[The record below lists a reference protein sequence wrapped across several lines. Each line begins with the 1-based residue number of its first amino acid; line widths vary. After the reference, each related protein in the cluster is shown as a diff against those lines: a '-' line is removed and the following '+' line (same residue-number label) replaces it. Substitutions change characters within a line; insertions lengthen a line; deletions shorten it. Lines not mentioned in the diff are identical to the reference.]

1 MIIEK
6 GADDEVLV
14 LQTFGIKINISG
26 LIDYINRNS
35 SVFQIKECD
44 TGVLLSINR
53 TDGINSKNLK
63 QISEMRLEQP
73 VLVTAIDEHQW
84 LIDGNHR
91 LLKRHELGKQTT
103 NYIPIN
109 GGELDPFVSEFSW
122 R

>member
-1 MIIEK
+1 MIVEK

-14 LQTFGIKINISG
+14 LQRFGIQINIAG
-26 LIDYINRNS
+26 LIDHINRNS

-53 TDGINSKNLK
+53 TDGINSKTLK
-63 QISEMRLEQP
+63 QMSEIRLEQP
-73 VLVTAIDEHQW
+73 VLVTVIDEYEW

-91 LLKRHELGKQTT
+91 LLKRHELGKQST

-109 GGELDPFVSEFSW
+109 GGQLDPFVSEFSW